1 MRRKDRQ
8 ITPIEAYSILETG
21 VYGILSTLSP
31 EGEPYGVPLNYCLIG
46 EKIYFHCA
54 LEGEKIDNMDSCSR
68 VSFCVV
74 GTAEILPDKFSI
86 RYESCIAKGAA
97 SESFGEEK
105 RAALEGLV
113 KKYSAEYTPEG
124 MAYIEKLDDRTR
136 VFKIAIDSIT
146 GKTRI

>member
-8 ITPIEAYSILETG
+8 IAPIEAYSILEAG

-31 EGEPYGVPLNYCLIG
+31 DGEPYGVPLNYCLIG
-46 EKIYFHCA
+46 ENIYFHCA
-54 LEGEKIDNMDSCSR
+54 LEGMKIDNIASCSR

-74 GTAEILPDKFSI
+74 GKTEVLPDQFSI
-86 RYESCIAKGAA
+86 SYESCIAQGTA
-97 SESFGEEK
+97 SESFAEDK
-105 RAALEGLV
+105 RAALEGLI

-124 MAYIEKLDDRTR
+124 MDYIEKLDDSTR

-146 GKTRI
+146 GKARI